1 MKIES
6 SLSNYYLS
14 QRRSVAS
21 NLPSL
26 DEAGGDRA
34 QRRSPPT
41 IAPASPSV
49 SLSSAL
55 WQSLA
60 EDETAAS
67 SITEGKSPFGSS
79 VADEFLEWSKMSFA
93 EKIRAQYLEAHGL
106 TEESLRAMPPEGREA
121 IEEEI
126 RKAVAESL
134 GMEEQTS
141 DTASDIVENAT
152 EA

>member
-21 NLPSL
+21 SLPSL

-34 QRRSPPT
+34 QRRPPPT

-49 SLSSAL
+49 SLSRAL
-55 WQSLA
+55 WQSFA

-79 VADEFLEWSKMSFA
+79 VADEFLEWSTMSFA
-93 EKIRAQYLEAHGL
+93 EKIRVQYLEAHGL
-106 TEESLRAMPPEGREA
+106 TEESLEAMPPEERAA

-134 GMEEQTS
+134 GIKEQAS
-141 DTASDIVENAT
+141 ATASDIADS
-152 EA
+152 AADA

>member
-1 MKIES
+1 MKIEG

-14 QRRSVAS
+14 QRRPVAS
-21 NLPSL
+21 NLPPL
-26 DEAGGDRA
+26 EETGGDQA

-41 IAPASPSV
+41 IAPASPSA

-55 WQSLA
+55 WLSLA
-60 EDETAAS
+60 TDETAAS

-79 VADEFLEWSKMSFA
+79 VADEFLEWSKKSLA

-106 TEESLRAMPPEGREA
+106 TEESLEAMPSEERAA

-134 GMEEQTS
+134 GIEEQAS
-141 DTASDIVENAT
+141 DTASDIAENAA

>member
-21 NLPSL
+21 SLPAL
-26 DEAGGDRA
+26 EDTGGDQA

-41 IAPASPSV
+41 IAPASPSA

-55 WQSLA
+55 WLSLA
-60 EDETAAS
+60 TEETTGP
-67 SITEGKSPFGSS
+67 SITEGKSPFGST
-79 VADEFLEWSKMSFA
+79 VADEFLEWSKMSLA
-93 EKIRAQYLEAHGL
+93 EKIRAQLLEARGL
-106 TEESLRAMPPEGREA
+106 TEESLEAMPADERAA
-121 IEEEI
+121 IEDEI
-126 RKAVAESL
+126 RKAIAESL
-134 GMEEQTS
+134 GIKEQAS
-141 DTASDIVENAT
+141 ETASDIAGSAA

>member
-21 NLPSL
+21 GLPSL
-26 DEAGGDRA
+26 DDIGGDQA
-34 QRRSPPT
+34 QRRTPST

-60 EDETAAS
+60 EVETAAP

-79 VADEFLEWSKMSFA
+79 VADEFLEWSGMSLA

-106 TEESLRAMPPEGREA
+106 TEESLEAMPPEERAA
-121 IEEEI
+121 IEDEI
-126 RKAVAESL
+126 RKAIAESL
-134 GMEEQTS
+134 GIEEQAS
-141 DTASDIVENAT
+141 ETASDIAESA
-152 EA
+152 ADA